1 MGLNIFKNLIKINP
15 QKVFDTVASGVDEAF
30 YTKEEQSDDAR
41 KVYQDYFEWYKTTL
55 EESTVRSITR
65 RILAILF
72 AACYLLLIIASAVAY
87 KFDPEY
93 SSFLWEVSKTIGP
106 YVGGIMLFYFG
117 YYGVKNVVKENNKKK
132 R

>member
-1 MGLNIFKNLIKINP
+1 MGLNIFKKLTKIDT
-15 QKVFDTVASGVDEAF
+15 QEVFNTVASGVDKAF

-72 AACYLLLIIASAVAY
+72 AACYLLLVIASAIAY

-93 SSFLWEVSKTIGP
+93 SSFLWEVSKAIAP
-106 YVGGIMLFYFG
+106 VVGGIMLFYFG